1 MDTGATETVRS
12 LEAIEYML
20 HQRSQ
25 RYGHEEVG
33 VDPNKNKRFKFG
45 NAQERWSESFLLLPQ
60 EVAGQPTSLGVYTL
74 DVPGVPILIGIK
86 TMVKLGA
93 VVDTAGASL

>member
-1 MDTGATETVRS
+1 MTDTGATETVRS

-60 EVAGQPTSLGVYTL
+60 KVAGQPTSLGVYTL
-74 DVPGVPILIGIK
+74 DVPGRF
-86 TMVKLGA
+86 VKRLA
-93 VVDTAGASL
+93 KSRELFPSHLTCQ